1 MCHLLFMHGRKCT
14 ALKYKDYLILPVLIM
29 YLLYASCAYIARTEN
44 EGDGKKTTPVAV
56 VDPAVISWGDAE
68 GEYGECWYAE
78 GARGTSYFM
87 VAASG
92 RREPSICFYNN
103 SSIGKHNDFTESSC
117 VVADKHMRCTNN
129 GIRYDLIF
137 VNEMTAYDLISGTYY
152 QRGDYK
158 LLKAQLTAGKFVNA
172 ENPNHYYVFKEN
184 GKSVEYAGD
193 KVFKGKW
200 NINTSDTIVL
210 YDKACKQVLDLEL
223 FSDDYGNLGG
233 FNSNGTIYTLAA

>member
-1 MCHLLFMHGRKCT
+1 MMS
-14 ALKYKDYLILPVLIM
+14 AILI
-29 YLLYASCAYIARTEN
+29 S
-44 EGDGKKTTPVAV
+44 
-56 VDPAVISWGDAE
+56 
-68 GEYGECWYAE
+68 
-78 GARGTSYFM
+78 
-87 VAASG
+87 
-92 RREPSICFYNN
+92 NN

>member
-1 MCHLLFMHGRKCT
+1 MPSFISDWKEVYS
-14 ALKYKDYLILPVLIM
+14 LKYKDYLILPVLIM

-92 RREPSICFYNN
+92 RGEPSICFYNN

-193 KVFKGKW
+193 KVFKGKALDDVPFW
-200 NINTSDTIVL
+200 QLFERREPKSIPCYDLLARFDVFQVETRVIVP
-210 YDKACKQVLDLEL
+210 
-223 FSDDYGNLGG
+223 
-233 FNSNGTIYTLAA
+233 

>member
-1 MCHLLFMHGRKCT
+1 MPSFISDWKEVYS
-14 ALKYKDYLILPVLIM
+14 LKYKDYLILPVLIM

-92 RREPSICFYNN
+92 RGEPSICFYNN

-117 VVADKHMRCTNN
+117 VVADQHMRCTNN

-137 VNEMTAYDLISGTYY
+137 VNAMTAYDLISGTYY

>member
-29 YLLYASCAYIARTEN
+29 YLLYASCAYIAKTDR
-44 EGDGKKTTPVAV
+44 DGKKADTPVATI
-56 VDPAVISWGDAE
+56 DPAVISWGDTD

-87 VAASG
+87 VAATG
-92 RREPSICFYNN
+92 RKDPSICFYNN
-103 SSIGKHNDFTESSC
+103 TSSGIRNDFTESFC
-117 VVADKHMRCTNN
+117 VMADKHLRCTNN
-129 GIRYDLIF
+129 GTRYDF
-137 VNEMTAYDLISGTYY
+137 VFIDEMTAFDLLSGTYY

-158 LLKAQLTAGKFVNA
+158 LLKAQLIGGKFVNA
-172 ENPNHYYVFKEN
+172 DNPSHYYIFKEN

-200 NINTSDTIVL
+200 NINTSDTIAL
-210 YDKACKQVLDLEL
+210 YDKTCKEVIDLQL
-223 FSDDYGNLGG
+223 FSDDFGNLGG
-233 FNSNGTIYTLAA
+233 FNSNGVIYTLAA

>member
-1 MCHLLFMHGRKCT
+1 MPSFISDWKEVYS
-14 ALKYKDYLILPVLIM
+14 LKYKDYLILPVLIM

-44 EGDGKKTTPVAV
+44 DGDGKKTTPVAV

-92 RREPSICFYNN
+92 RGEPSICFYNN

-184 GKSVEYAGD
+184 GKSVEYAGH